1 MLDFELLRAFVA
13 VAECGGFHRA
23 AERLNLTQSTVSQQI
38 KRLELETKRP
48 LFRRTTRSVALTDDG
63 EMLLGEARRLL
74 QLEEAAR
81 QRLEAPRLSGT
92 VRLGVVEEVAEGSL
106 PSALARF
113 AALHRGVK
121 LEVQIGVSM
130 ELIEQLNAGLLDVV
144 CAARPPGTTKGRLVS
159 RESLVWA
166 AADTFDLV
174 PGEALPLA
182 LYRERSV
189 SREVALAALQDSEL
203 TWEIVYT
210 SPRLTG
216 LRAAALAGLAITPLP
231 ESTVIAGLRILGA
244 EAGLPRLPDIE
255 LAIYE
260 KPRPDKTAA
269 ALTAAML
276 ALVSRR
282 RFPVSAPGSLTL
294 WLAAISHRPRSL
306 ARIITS
312 RVRRRAQSKQTR
324 AS

>member
-38 KRLELETKRP
+38 KRLELETQCP

-81 QRLEAPRLSGT
+81 QRLGAPRLSGT

-130 ELIEQLNAGLLDVV
+130 ELIEQLHAGLLDVV
-144 CAARPPGTTKGRLVS
+144 CAARPPGSTKGRLVS

-210 SPRLTG
+210 SPSPTG

-260 KPRPDKTAA
+260 KPRPDKAAA

-276 ALVSRR
+276 ALARGPSR
-282 RFPVSAPGSLTL
+282 PT
-294 WLAAISHRPRSL
+294 I
-306 ARIITS
+306 
-312 RVRRRAQSKQTR
+312 
-324 AS
+324 